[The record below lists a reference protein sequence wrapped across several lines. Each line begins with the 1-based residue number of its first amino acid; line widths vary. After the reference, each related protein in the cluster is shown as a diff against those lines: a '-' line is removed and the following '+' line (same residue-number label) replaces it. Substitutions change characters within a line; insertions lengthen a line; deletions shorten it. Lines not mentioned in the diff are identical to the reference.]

1 MNAMI
6 PLLVFFPFLAAPLS
20 YLIGK
25 RSRDSRNFFVIA
37 VSAVALA
44 FALAVWHLESGESFE
59 TVLAGGLSFRA
70 DGFRGLY
77 SVVIALM
84 WFMTSLLSREYF
96 SEHYRNRNRYY
107 FFLLLTLGA
116 SFGVF
121 LSADFFTAFVFFEI
135 LSFTSFVWVI
145 QDETPGADR
154 AAKTYLAVAVIGGL
168 VLFMGLA
175 LLYHRFGDEDDAP
188 AHYQIDGKREPWP
201 TPYRIDFIEDAA
213 YHDQPLE
220 GKNRPAKPAAHYP
233 DEDGG
238 VAAGNHHI
246 DADVVELAQNVL
258 RLSFSYPMISGAA
271 QEHEEHADNEADDTE
286 RHLPADIGSEP
297 HQPDGAQGKDGSS
310 KVR

>member
-1 MNAMI
+1 MSEGTKQDKDVPNGVVVR
-6 PLLVFFPFLAAPLS
+6 PLVV
-20 YLIGK
+20 GK
-25 RSRDSRNFFVIA
+25 E
-37 VSAVALA
+37 VSSCSISDA
-44 FALAVWHLESGESFE
+44 FCKEKPKG
-59 TVLAGGLSFRA
+59 
-70 DGFRGLY
+70 DGRQEFNDR
-77 SVVIALM
+77 
-84 WFMTSLLSREYF
+84 
-96 SEHYRNRNRYY
+96 
-107 FFLLLTLGA
+107 LGN
-116 SFGVF
+116 
-121 LSADFFTAFVFFEI
+121 
-135 LSFTSFVWVI
+135 
-145 QDETPGADR
+145 
-154 AAKTYLAVAVIGGL
+154 
-168 VLFMGLA
+168 
-175 LLYHRFGDEDDAP
+175 EDDAP
-188 AHYQIDGKREPWP
+188 SHNQIDCQREPWP